1 MRWTA
6 YLVALGLV
14 IQGCAD
20 GGQPRSFVPQCETQ
34 GHKQGTLEFE
44 ACISK
49 RQAAADRHREDALAE
64 VDRRHALDRF
74 SCCGWSGDTRG
85 GGR

>member
-6 YLVALGLV
+6 FLVAVGLV

-20 GGQPRSFVPQCETQ
+20 GGQLRSFVLQCERQGLTQ
-34 GHKQGTLEFE
+34 GTPAFK

-49 RQAAADRHREDALAE
+49 RQAAADRHREDTLAD
-64 VDRRHALDRF
+64 VDRRQALDRF
-74 SCCGWSGDTRG
+74 ACCGWSGDTRV
-85 GGR
+85 RR